1 MLSGVKQFDYRMEN
15 IRVVRKFLMS
25 LNPVTLMM
33 AKEEIAEGRQTKT
46 MVETAMEGLQTIMM
60 VETAMED

>member
-1 MLSGVKQFDYRMEN
+1 MLNEIKQFDYRMEN

-33 AKEEIAEGRQTKT
+33 AKEEVAEGRQTTT
-46 MVETAMEGLQTIMM
+46 MLETEMEGLKPIIMVGTAME
-60 VETAMED
+60 V